1 MRLVSAA
8 IAVFLASSAAV
19 AGEAEVIDVK
29 VTAAASGFRF
39 EVTVRHD
46 DEGWDHYADR
56 WEVLGP
62 DGEVLA
68 VRVLA
73 HPHEYEQPFTR
84 GLTGVEI
91 AAGVRRVRV
100 RAHDSV
106 HGEGAAVDVELPR

>member
-46 DEGWDHYADR
+46 NEGWDHYADR

-100 RAHDSV
+100 HDSV